1 MDTKAQIIELGDQLM
16 REKGYNAFSFSDI
29 SKALEVKNASIHYH
43 FPTKT
48 ALGVAIVQEHLNRLD
63 QLISKAA
70 GKSPLEKLHAF
81 LGIYSK
87 ARTQNRI
94 CLVGS
99 LATDLYT
106 VEPAIQTELKK
117 LVTAILGW
125 VTGILEEGK
134 HQGIFHFNTDA
145 RTKALMII
153 TNMLAAV
160 QLTRLTG
167 KQDFLR
173 IKENVINELI
183 QKAT

>member
-29 SKALEVKNASIHYH
+29 SKALQIRNASIHYH

-48 ALGVAIVQEHLNRLD
+48 ALGVAIVQEHLSLLE
-63 QLISKAA
+63 QLISKSA
-70 GKSPLEKLHAF
+70 GKSPLEQLQAF

-87 ARTQNRI
+87 ARAQNRI

-106 VEPAIQTELKK
+106 VEAEIQTELKK
-117 LVTAILGW
+117 LVTAILDW
-125 VTGILEEGK
+125 VTGILQAGK
-134 HQGIFHFNTDA
+134 RQGIFHFTADA

-160 QLTRLTG
+160 QLTRLTN
-167 KQDFLR
+167 KQDFQR